1 VNGAPCVGYHGDVD
15 EDSDGPAEA
24 CVPIVPVDAPSG
36 GAMRQEP
43 AHREAFG
50 TLRKAQV
57 EFPQILSAYEGVAA
71 WVASRGLT
79 VAGLPREIYFTD
91 FRSASPSDDVCDVAL
106 PIE

>member
-1 VNGAPCVGYHGDVD
+1 VPGSAQGVADLSDCPSTGSTEGRFERCILGAAAIRD
-15 EDSDGPAEA
+15 
-24 CVPIVPVDAPSG
+24 
-36 GAMRQEP
+36 
-43 AHREAFG
+43 
-50 TLRKAQV
+50 
-57 EFPQILSAYEGVAA
+57 GVAA